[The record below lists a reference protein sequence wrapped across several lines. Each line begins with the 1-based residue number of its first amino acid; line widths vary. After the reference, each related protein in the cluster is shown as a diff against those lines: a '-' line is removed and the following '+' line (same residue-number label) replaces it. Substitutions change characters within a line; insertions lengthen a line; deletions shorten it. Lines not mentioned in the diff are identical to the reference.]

1 MIAVIHAAL
10 LGVHGLG
17 AVLSL
22 QQIKLDKT
30 VVVVVAI
37 DLLKA
42 ASSSLCDQLQ
52 ARTLSSGGAGH
63 IYMAFGGV
71 CSSVVKTY
79 VRIVRIL
86 GKRKREKLLLA
97 GG

>member
-1 MIAVIHAAL
+1 LIAVIHAAL

-30 VVVVVAI
+30 VVAVVVAI

-42 ASSSLCDQLQ
+42 ASSSLCGQLQ
-52 ARTLSSGGAGH
+52 ARTLFIRRGAGH
-63 IYMAFGGV
+63 IYMAFGV
-71 CSSVVKTY
+71 Y
-79 VRIVRIL
+79 VAVW
-86 GKRKREKLLLA
+86 
-97 GG
+97 